1 MYHGAMV
8 TCMQLPFFEFRI
20 VVASILFVPSKNLI
34 DYCTGVNSYNM
45 ASKYV
50 LVEWDSDA
58 LVSVVP
64 FSKLKSKEEKRVNQ
78 VWPSGTF
85 SGTIIKQSGK

>member
-1 MYHGAMV
+1 MV

-34 DYCTGVNSYNM
+34 AYCTGVNSYNM
-45 ASKYV
+45 ASMYV

-64 FSKLKSKEEKRVNQ
+64 FSKLNPRKERESHKFGQ
-78 VWPSGTF
+78 VAHFLAP
-85 SGTIIKQSGK
+85 